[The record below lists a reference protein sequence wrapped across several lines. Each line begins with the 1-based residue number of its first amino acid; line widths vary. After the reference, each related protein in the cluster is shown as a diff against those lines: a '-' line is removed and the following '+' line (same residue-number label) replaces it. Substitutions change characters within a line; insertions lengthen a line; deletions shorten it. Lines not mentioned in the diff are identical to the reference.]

1 MARPD
6 RDVSGLTLYGPYAIA
21 DDATALM
28 PGVWYNVNDSGVMFK
43 HYDVASWLLAIADY
57 QLITGTFD
65 WDKALP
71 PFAQSCIVGGC
82 CVTLHCNDYVTYLL
96 IEENAVDAREQEA

>member
-43 HYDVASWLLAIADY
+43 HYEVADWLLAIADY
-57 QLITGTFD
+57 HLITGEFD
-65 WDKALP
+65 WDEAMP
-71 PFAQSCIVGGC
+71 PFTQSCIAGGC
-82 CVTLHCNDYVTYLL
+82 RITLHCDDNVTYMT
-96 IEENAVDAREQEA
+96 IEQHEG